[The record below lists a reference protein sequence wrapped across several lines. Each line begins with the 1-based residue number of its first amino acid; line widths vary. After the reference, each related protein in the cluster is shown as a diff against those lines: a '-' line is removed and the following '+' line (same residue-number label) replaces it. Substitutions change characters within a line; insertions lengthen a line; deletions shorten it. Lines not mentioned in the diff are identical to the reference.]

1 MRLRATVL
9 STSVL
14 ASLAIGAARPALAE
28 GLSARATSEVAGY
41 TDSVGVSV
49 LTPSIGAS
57 VDAPTAG
64 WGASG
69 RYLVDVVS
77 AASPDIVATASPRWS
92 EVRQAGNLGGRY
104 KPGWFGVAG
113 GAFGSYS
120 NDYLA
125 LGAQVQLSQELDEKN
140 LTLIQGYSYGHDT
153 IGRTGTPFSVFSREL
168 TTHAA
173 TLGLARVM
181 SPALVLGVYA
191 DAIFELGDQS
201 KPYRYVPMFSP
212 PIAPVVPRGA
222 TAFSVADA
230 RITAKP
236 IEQLPLS
243 RERFAVSGRLGW
255 RTEHTTL
262 RLEQRLYAD
271 TWSLL
276 ATTTD
281 LRWFVDVGER
291 VTLWPH
297 LRVHVQKGVDFWER
311 TYVAT
316 SIHDLPRWRT
326 GDRELGPLSN
336 FGAGAGVRF
345 ALGKRG
351 AKDDLALQLTG
362 DGTWTTFTDALY
374 VKNRFAGLAAA
385 TVEVAF

>member
-1 MRLRATVL
+1 MRLGLLVA
-9 STSVL
+9 STSL
-14 ASLAIGAARPALAE
+14 LLGLARPALAE
-28 GLSARATSEVAGY
+28 GVNTRATSEVAGY

-49 LTPSIGAS
+49 LTPSIGAT
-57 VDAPTAG
+57 VDDPSAG
-64 WGASG
+64 WGANG
-69 RYLVDVVS
+69 RYLVDIVS
-77 AASPDIVATASPRWS
+77 AASPDIVATASPRWT

-104 KPGWFGVAG
+104 KPSWFGVAG
-113 GAFGSYS
+113 GAFGSYT

-125 LGAQVQLSQELDEKN
+125 LGGNVQLSQDLDDKN

-173 TLGLARVM
+173 TLGLSRVV
-181 SPALVLGVYA
+181 SSSLVIGVYG
-191 DAIFELGDQS
+191 DAIFELGNQS
-201 KPYRYVPMFSP
+201 KPYRYVPMFAP
-212 PIAPVVPRGA
+212 EIAAIVPRGA

-243 RERFAVSGRLGW
+243 RERFALTGRLGW
-255 RTEHTTL
+255 RTDRTTV
-262 RLEQRLYAD
+262 RLDQRLYAD
-271 TWSLL
+271 TWALM

-281 LRWFVDVGER
+281 FRWFVDLGQR
-291 VTLWPH
+291 TTIWPH
-297 LRVHVQKGVDFWER
+297 LRVHVQKGVDFWRR

-316 SIHDLPRWRT
+316 SIHDIPMWRT

-336 FGAGAGVRF
+336 FGAGAGIRV
-345 ALGKRG
+345 ALGRSS
-351 AKDDLALQLTG
+351 AKDDVALQLTG

-374 VKNRFAGLAAA
+374 VKNRFSGLAAA
-385 TVEVAF
+385 AVEVAF